1 MTKNS
6 KRELLVAIRP
16 RYLKAGRAQKGLI
29 LDQFVAATGYHRKYA
44 IHLLK
49 NGSSRDPRRSRKGQT
64 KYGPAVVQAL
74 VQLWKAC
81 DSICSL
87 RLHPFLPEM
96 VEVLERTG
104 ELVLEPEVKAL
115 LLQMSVATIDRKLQ
129 PARRQLKH
137 RGLSTTKPGS
147 LLREQIPIRTFADWD
162 DARPG
167 FTEMDLVAHCG
178 QTARGEYVIS
188 LSVVDITTG
197 WWEARAT
204 PYRSQVRVFSAL
216 EVVRQRLPF
225 PLLGIDSDNDAAF
238 INAHL
243 LRYCQQEQITF
254 TRCRPYKKNDQ
265 AHIEQKNWSVIRRL
279 VGYDRLE
286 GEEATAALNAVY
298 DLLRLWNNFFQPS
311 VKLIEKERHG
321 AKVRKKYDQAKTPY
335 QRVLESPHLAEANKE
350 ALRQVYLTLN
360 PIALRQQLDECLE
373 VVWKMILG

>member
-1 MTKNS
+1 MTKKS
-6 KRELLVAIRP
+6 KRELLLAIRP
-16 RYLKAGRAQKGLI
+16 RYLKAGKAEKGLI
-29 LDQFVAATGYHRKYA
+29 LDQFVAATSYHRKYA

-49 NGSSRDPRRSRKGQT
+49 NGQSRRPQRSRKGQA
-64 KYGPAVVQAL
+64 KYGPAMVQAL
-74 VQLWKAC
+74 VQVWKAC
-81 DSICSL
+81 DCICAL

-96 VEVLERTG
+96 AEVLERTG
-104 ELVLEPEVKAL
+104 QLVLEPEVKAL

-129 PARRQLKH
+129 PARRQLKR

-147 LLREQIPIRTFADWD
+147 LLREQIPIRTFADWN

-167 FTEMDLVAHCG
+167 FTEMDLLAHCG
-178 QTARGEYVIS
+178 QTTRGEYVIS
-188 LSVVDITTG
+188 LSVVDIATG
-197 WWEARAT
+197 WWEGRAT
-204 PYRSQVRVFSAL
+204 PYRSQVRVFAAL
-216 EVVRQRLPF
+216 ELIRQRLPF

-243 LRYCQQEQITF
+243 LRYCQREQITF

-265 AHIEQKNWSVIRRL
+265 AHVEQKNWSVIRRL

-286 GEEATAALNAVY
+286 GEEATAALNAAY

-335 QRVLESPHLAEANKE
+335 QRVLESPHVAEADKE

-360 PIALRQQLDECLE
+360 PVALRRQLDERLD
-373 VVWKMILG
+373 VVWKMIIG

>member
-6 KRELLVAIRP
+6 KQELLLAMRP
-16 RYLKAGRAQKGLI
+16 QYLKASKTEKGLI
-29 LDQFVAATGYHRKYA
+29 LDQFVTATGYHRKYA

-49 NGSSRDPRRSRKGQT
+49 NGAPRRQPRSRKGQA
-64 KYGPAVVQAL
+64 KYGPGVTQAL
-74 VQLWKAC
+74 IQVWKAC

-104 ELVLEPEVKAL
+104 ELVLEPEVKVS
-115 LLQMSVATIDRKLQ
+115 LLQMSVATIDRNLQ

-147 LLREQIPIRTFADWD
+147 LLKGQIPMRTFADWN

-178 QTARGEYVIS
+178 ETTRGEYVIS
-188 LSVVDITTG
+188 LSVVDIATG
-197 WWEARAT
+197 WWEGLAT
-204 PYRSQVRVFSAL
+204 PYRSQVRVFAAL
-216 EVVRQRLPF
+216 EVIRQRLPF
-225 PLLGIDSDNDAAF
+225 PLLGIDSDNDSAF

-243 LRYCQQEQITF
+243 LHYCQQEQITF

-265 AHIEQKNWSVIRRL
+265 AHIEQKNWLVIRRL
-279 VGYDRLE
+279 VGYDHLE

-321 AKVRKKYDQAKTPY
+321 VKVRKKYDQAKTPC
-335 QRVLESPHLAEANKE
+335 QRVLESSHVAEADKE

-360 PIALRQQLDECLE
+360 PVALRRQLDERLE
-373 VVWKMILG
+373 VVWKLILE

>member
-6 KRELLVAIRP
+6 KQELLLAMRP
-16 RYLKAGRAQKGLI
+16 QYLKASKTEKGLI
-29 LDQFVAATGYHRKYA
+29 LDQFVTATGYHRKYA

-49 NGSSRDPRRSRKGQT
+49 NGAPRRQPRSRKGQA
-64 KYGPAVVQAL
+64 KYGPGVTQAL
-74 VQLWKAC
+74 IQVWKAC

-104 ELVLEPEVKAL
+104 ELVLEPEVKVS
-115 LLQMSVATIDRKLQ
+115 LLQMSVATIDRNLQ

-147 LLREQIPIRTFADWD
+147 LLKGQIPMRTFADWN

-178 QTARGEYVIS
+178 ETTRGEYVIS
-188 LSVVDITTG
+188 LSVVDIATG
-197 WWEARAT
+197 WWEGLAT
-204 PYRSQVRVFSAL
+204 PYRSQVRIFTAL
-216 EVVRQRLPF
+216 EVIRQRLPF
-225 PLLGIDSDNDAAF
+225 PLLGIDSDNDSAF

-243 LRYCQQEQITF
+243 LHYCQQEQITF

-265 AHIEQKNWSVIRRL
+265 AHIEQKNWLVIRRL
-279 VGYDRLE
+279 VGYDHLE

-321 AKVRKKYDQAKTPY
+321 VKVRKKYDQAKTPC
-335 QRVLESPHLAEANKE
+335 QRVLESSHVAEADKE

-360 PIALRQQLDECLE
+360 PVALRRQLDERLE
-373 VVWKMILG
+373 VVWKLILE